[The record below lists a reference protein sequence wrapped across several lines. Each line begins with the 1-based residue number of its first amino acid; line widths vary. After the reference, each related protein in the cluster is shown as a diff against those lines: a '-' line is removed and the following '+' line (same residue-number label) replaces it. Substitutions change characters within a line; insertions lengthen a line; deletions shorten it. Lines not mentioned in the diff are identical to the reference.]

1 MADII
6 TRVYGSYENALAAVN
21 ELKLHRF
28 TDSEITVV
36 ASPGSRTGGGSVP
49 FDAVV
54 NAIAAGWVLKS
65 EAAIYALS
73 VMRGASLVTVRAPF
87 GAAGN
92 ATAILDK
99 HHPVESG
106 VPMREFPRMRPWD
119 EAAPASS
126 VLHMS
131 PLADPDSS
139 LSAILGLP
147 LLAKRG
153 RTLCAV
159 LHVPELVSRTGAK
172 ATLLGPAILK
182 GSPRIMGAT
191 VIRRPAYLSSALHI
205 KLLLSHDA
213 SLSRFL
219 DMPWL
224 RRIPAPLSSLLHI
237 PTLINS
243 AASLSGLPT
252 LSRGGTVSS
261 RVGIP
266 TLTRSRT
273 ARS

>member
-6 TRVYGSYENALAAVN
+6 TRVYGSHGNALAAVN
-21 ELKLHRF
+21 DLKLHRF

-36 ASPGSRTGGGSVP
+36 TSPGAQASGRVP
-49 FDAVV
+49 FDAIV
-54 NAIAAGWVLKS
+54 NTIAAGWVLKS

-87 GAAGN
+87 GSGGR
-92 ATAILDK
+92 ATAILDR
-99 HHPVESG
+99 HDPVESG
-106 VPMREFPRMRPWD
+106 VPMREFQRMRPWD
-119 EAAPASS
+119 DMAPASS
-126 VLHMS
+126 LLHM
-131 PLADPDSS
+131 PVLADPDSS

-159 LHVPELVSRTGAK
+159 LRIPEVVSRAGAK

-191 VIRRPAYLSSALHI
+191 VTRGPAYLSSALRI

-224 RRIPAPLSSLLHI
+224 RPIATPLSSLLHI
-237 PTLINS
+237 PTLMNS
-243 AASLSGLPT
+243 SASLSGLPA
-252 LSRGGTVSS
+252 LSRGGTVSA

-266 TLTRSRT
+266 TLTKSRP

>member
-28 TDSEITVV
+28 TDSQITVI
-36 ASPGSRTGGGSVP
+36 AGSSARAGSGGPP

-73 VMRGASLVTVRAPF
+73 VTRGASLVTVRAPF

-99 HHPVESG
+99 HDPVESG
-106 VPMREFPRMRPWD
+106 VPARMFPGMRPWD

-126 VLHMS
+126 VLHMP

-147 LLAKRG
+147 MLTKRG
-153 RTLCAV
+153 RTLCTA
-159 LHVPELVSRTGAK
+159 LHMPELVGRARART
-172 ATLLGPAILK
+172 TLLGPAILK
-182 GSPRIMGAT
+182 GAPRIMGGSVT
-191 VIRRPAYLSSALHI
+191 RGPAYLSSALHI
-205 KLLLSHDA
+205 KLLLSHEA

-224 RRIPAPLSSLLHI
+224 RRFATPLSSLLHI

-243 AASLSGLPT
+243 SASLSGLPR
-252 LSRGGTVSS
+252 LSGSGTVSS
-261 RVGIP
+261 CVGLP
-266 TLTRSRT
+266 TLTRDRT

>member
-6 TRVYGSYENALAAVN
+6 TWVYGSYENALTAVN

-36 ASPGSRTGGGSVP
+36 SPRNTGGTAP
-49 FDAVV
+49 DFNAVV

-73 VMRGASLVTVRAPF
+73 VMRGALLVTVRAPF
-87 GAAGN
+87 GAGSRA
-92 ATAILDK
+92 AAILDK
-99 HHPVESG
+99 HDPVESG

-119 EAAPASS
+119 DKAPASS
-126 VLHMS
+126 LLHM
-131 PLADPDSS
+131 PVLADPDSS

-159 LHVPELVSRTGAK
+159 LRMPELVSRASAK
-172 ATLLGPAILK
+172 AMLLGPAILK

-191 VIRRPAYLSSALHI
+191 VIRGPAYLSSALHLR
-205 KLLLSHDA
+205 LLLSHNA
-213 SLSRFL
+213 SLSRLL

-224 RRIPAPLSSLLHI
+224 RSKATPLSSLLHI
-237 PTLINS
+237 PTLMNS
-243 AASLSGLPT
+243 SASLSGLPT
-252 LSRGGTVSS
+252 LSRGGTVSA

-266 TLTRSRT
+266 TLTKGRA